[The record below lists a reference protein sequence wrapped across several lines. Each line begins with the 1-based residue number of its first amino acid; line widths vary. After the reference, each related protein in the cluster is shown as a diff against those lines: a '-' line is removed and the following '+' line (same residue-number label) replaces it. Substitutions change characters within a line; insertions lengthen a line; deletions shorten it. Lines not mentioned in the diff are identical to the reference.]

1 VSQPPAPP
9 PGWGGPPPGTIYPG
23 GGPAYPGTPA
33 YPGSPAYPGTTG
45 TQTSGLA
52 IASLVTGLFFWCWVI
67 PGIVAIVLGHLALES
82 IEDSGGTKTGR
93 GMAIA
98 GIVLGWVGIGI
109 VGVLVLWWF
118 VTVLTI

>member
-1 VSQPPAPP
+1 VSQPPTPP
-9 PGWGGPPPGTIYPG
+9 AGWGGPAPGSIYPG
-23 GGPAYPGTPA
+23 AGTPA
-33 YPGSPAYPGTTG
+33 YRTTYPGATG

-52 IASLVTGLFFWCWVI
+52 VASLVTGLFFWCWVI

-82 IEDSGGTKTGR
+82 IEDSVGTKTGR

-109 VGVLVLWWF
+109 VGLLVLGWF
-118 VTVLTI
+118 VAVLTI

>member
-1 VSQPPAPP
+1 VSQAPPPPP

-23 GGPAYPGTPA
+23 AAGAARPPASQPA
-33 YPGSPAYPGTTG
+33 TG
-45 TQTSGLA
+45 TRTSGLA
-52 IASLVTGLFFWCWVI
+52 IASLVTGLFFWCWVV
-67 PGIVAIVLGHLALES
+67 PGIVSIVLGHLALEG

-109 VGVLVLWWF
+109 LGLLVLGWF
-118 VTVLTI
+118 VAVLTI

>member
-1 VSQPPAPP
+1 MSQPPPTP
-9 PGWGGPPPGTIYPG
+9 SSGWGGPAPGTIYPG
-23 GGPAYPGTPA
+23 GAAPMSPGA
-33 YPGSPAYPGTTG
+33 TG

-67 PGIVAIVLGHLALES
+67 PGIVSIVLGHLALES
-82 IEDSGGTKTGR
+82 IENSGGAKRGR

-109 VGVLVLWWF
+109 VGLLVLAWF
-118 VTVLTI
+118 VAVLTL

>member
-1 VSQPPAPP
+1 VSQPPPTPP
-9 PGWGGPPPGTIYPG
+9 AGWGGPAPGAIYPSAG
-23 GGPAYPGTPA
+23 EPPYPGA
-33 YPGSPAYPGTTG
+33 AA

-67 PGIVAIVLGHLALES
+67 PGIVSIVLGHLALES
-82 IEDSGGTKTGR
+82 IENSGGAKRGR

-109 VGVLVLWWF
+109 VGLLVLVWF
-118 VTVLTI
+118 VAVLTI